1 MKKLILILVC
11 FIGYIG
17 FSQNNY
23 EALREAYEYKR
34 AYLEDLIG
42 KCNIAIDYKEFSDAH
57 RFADDVIR
65 AAPNDFMG
73 YGLKSR
79 IYYEKGNLPAS
90 YNYAYIS
97 YKKTPRE
104 DTRNLFEMRHKDFTE
119 FLNKKLEIK
128 HNETIIYYCSTIN
141 YKTKVINY
149 YLGLAYF
156 NINDFKN
163 AKKSLKKAKGIG
175 YAKYYLK
182 EIKEK
187 KKLKK

>member
-42 KCNIAIDYKEFSDAH
+42 KCNIAINYKEFSDAH
-57 RFADDVIR
+57 SFADDVIR

-79 IYYEKGNLPAS
+79 IYYEEGNLPES

-97 YKKTPRE
+97 YRKTPRE
-104 DTRNLFEMRHKDFTE
+104 DTRDLLEMRHKQLIDLLKE
-119 FLNKKLEIK
+119 KLEK
-128 HNETIIYYCSTIN
+128 GHYESIIYSCYSIN
-141 YKTKVINY
+141 HNTKAINY

>member
-57 RFADDVIR
+57 SFADDVIR

-79 IYYEKGNLPAS
+79 IYYEEENLPES

-97 YKKTPRE
+97 YRKTPRE
-104 DTRNLFEMRHKDFTE
+104 DTRDLLEMRHKQLIDLLKE
-119 FLNKKLEIK
+119 KLEK
-128 HNETIIYYCSTIN
+128 GHYESIIYSCYSIN
-141 YKTKVINY
+141 HNTKVINY

-163 AKKSLKKAKGIG
+163 AKKALKKAKGIG
-175 YAKYYLK
+175 YSKYYLK

-187 KKLKK
+187 EKSKK